1 MCFCV
6 QVGLIPISMSEKGVT
21 LPIELPHDPVISF
34 HYHHCFLQ
42 SFIETSHSTPFHAEQ
57 L

>member
-1 MCFCV
+1 
-6 QVGLIPISMSEKGVT
+6 MSEKGVT